1 MSAKRLSMRKVK
13 EVLRLKW
20 ECGLS
25 NRQIAKSCSIGRATV
40 AEYLR
45 RARDAGFCWPLPDGL
60 DEAELD
66 RRLFPPPPSVPPGS
80 RPEPDWSQVHREL
93 KRKGVTLFL
102 LWQEYKEAHPAGYQY
117 SWFCQHYQAWTGKLD
132 LVMRQNHYAGEKVF
146 VDYAGQTVAVTD
158 SITGQ
163 VHQAQIFVAVLGAS
177 NYTYADA
184 TLTQSLPD
192 WISSH
197 RRAFE
202 FFGGVPE
209 LVVPDNLKTGITKA
223 SRYEPDLNPSYQEM
237 ASHYGCAVIPTRV
250 RKPRDKAK
258 VEVGVQV
265 VERWILAR
273 LRNLTFFSLHEL
285 NTAIGKLIT
294 TLNSR
299 PFKKWPGC
307 RHSAFES
314 LDKPALKPLPAQPY
328 VYAEWKKAKV
338 NIDYHIEVGRH
349 YYSVPYQLVRHQV
362 DVRTT
367 RHTVEIFF
375 KGRRVA
381 SHQRSYHKGR
391 HTTIKEHMPK
401 AHQKYAEWTPERLVR
416 WAAKTGACT
425 AKVVETILS
434 LRPHPQQGFRSCL
447 GIMRLGKEYG
457 AERLE
462 AACARALAI
471 GGLTFK
477 SIQAILKSGLDRQ
490 PLPEPPRETN
500 VVRHYNIRGP
510 QYYKQKQG
518 GQLC

>member
-1 MSAKRLSMRKVK
+1 
-13 EVLRLKW
+13 
-20 ECGLS
+20 
-25 NRQIAKSCSIGRATV
+25 
-40 AEYLR
+40 
-45 RARDAGFCWPLPDGL
+45 
-60 DEAELD
+60 
-66 RRLFPPPPSVPPGS
+66 
-80 RPEPDWSQVHREL
+80 
-93 KRKGVTLFL
+93 
-102 LWQEYKEAHPAGYQY
+102 
-117 SWFCQHYQAWTGKLD
+117 
-132 LVMRQNHYAGEKVF
+132 
-146 VDYAGQTVAVTD
+146 
-158 SITGQ
+158 
-163 VHQAQIFVAVLGAS
+163 
-177 NYTYADA
+177 
-184 TLTQSLPD
+184 
-192 WISSH
+192 
-197 RRAFE
+197 
-202 FFGGVPE
+202 
-209 LVVPDNLKTGITKA
+209 
-223 SRYEPDLNPSYQEM
+223 
-237 ASHYGCAVIPTRV
+237 
-250 RKPRDKAK
+250 
-258 VEVGVQV
+258 
-265 VERWILAR
+265 
-273 LRNLTFFSLHEL
+273 
-285 NTAIGKLIT
+285 
-294 TLNSR
+294 
-299 PFKKWPGC
+299 
-307 RHSAFES
+307 
-314 LDKPALKPLPAQPY
+314 

-416 WAAKTGACT
+416 WAAKTGTCT

-477 SIQAILKSGLDRQ
+477 SIQAILKSGLDRR
-490 PLPEPPRETN
+490 PLPEPPQETN